1 MAIESEF
8 TEKAGAEED
17 IGRRPT
23 SNEQSN
29 TKALKSYLL
38 SVAGAKVH
46 SQQNLFMNRLF
57 PCSEDGFGLRAR
69 SGSSLENFLS

>member
-1 MAIESEF
+1 MAIDSEF

-38 SVAGAKVH
+38 SVAGAKGTFSAKPIH
-46 SQQNLFMNRLF
+46 
-57 PCSEDGFGLRAR
+57 E
-69 SGSSLENFLS
+69 